1 MIQLTSNGKFATP
14 SVPFQNLSIPVDCL
28 IVDRKGKI
36 LYAASDVHFLERMY
50 PFAILGANISHLFAS
65 LLSPADFQ
73 ELSASTSGTKAESF
87 ARNYHSTDI
96 PARSLSITGHPF
108 PLPDSDFGWLLITQN
123 LTACQEMLG
132 KMSALED
139 DIEKIRQTERS
150 ELDKVTESLIETN
163 VALRKE
169 IRDKEN
175 TFEKLSIS
183 EARFRNLTET
193 TSDFIWEIN
202 NAGNYTYA
210 SPKSLKLLGLEPQE
224 LLGTPLL
231 LLRKVASAGKFI
243 KNIELRGQPQHG
255 FSKMEY
261 SHTRNDGYEV
271 TIESSGEPIFSK
283 RNEFIGFRGIDRD
296 VTERRIYETEL
307 QHAKELAESA
317 NLAKSEFLANM
328 SHELRTPLHAIL
340 SFARYGE
347 KRIESA
353 SRKELLRFFEQIAT
367 SGQRLLPLI
376 DSLLDLAK
384 LESGKMT
391 YDFQLLDLVDEIRS
405 TVHEITPLA
414 EKKGLLFELAS
425 GSVTTVAY
433 FDQTKIGQVVRN
445 LLSNAVKF
453 SDQQTVIKIFFEIYD
468 DAGDKSFLKTT
479 ISNHGI
485 QIPENDLSTIF
496 DKFVQSNK
504 TKTGAGGT
512 GLGLSICKR
521 IVEDHGGIISACNGI
536 NGDTRFHFT
545 LPLNR
550 QVKS

>member
-1 MIQLTSNGKFATP
+1 MIRLTSSGEFTTP
-14 SVPFQNLSIPVDCL
+14 STPLENPSIPVDGL

-36 LYAASDVHFLERMY
+36 LFTASDGHFLEKMY
-50 PFAILGANISHLFAS
+50 PFPILGANISHLFAR
-65 LLSPADFQ
+65 LLSSADLE
-73 ELSASTSGTKAESF
+73 ELSTSIADINAESF
-87 ARNYHSTDI
+87 VRNYHSTDI
-96 PARSLSITGHPF
+96 HARFLSITGHPF
-108 PLPDSDFGWLLITQN
+108 PLADSDHGWLLITQN
-123 LTACQEMLG
+123 LAVCQEMLG
-132 KMSALED
+132 KISALEND
-139 DIEKIRQTERS
+139 TEMIRQTERR
-150 ELDKVTESLIETN
+150 ELDKVTESLIDTN

-175 TFEKLSIS
+175 TLEKLGIS

-231 LLRKVASAGKFI
+231 LLRKVASAGEFI
-243 KNIELRGQPQHG
+243 KSIELRGQPQHG

-283 RNEFIGFRGIDRD
+283 RNEFIGFRGIDRE

-307 QHAKELAESA
+307 KQAKELAESA

-353 SRKELLRFFEQIAT
+353 SHKELLRFFEQIT
-367 SGQRLLPLI
+367 SSGQRLLPLI

-391 YDFQLLDLVDEIRS
+391 YHFQHLDLIDEIKAA
-405 TVHEITPLA
+405 VHEISPLA
-414 EKKGLLFELAS
+414 EKKGLSFEFAPTS
-425 GSVTTVAY
+425 IATVAY
-433 FDQTKIGQVVRN
+433 FDQATIGQVARN

-453 SDQQTVIKIFFEIYD
+453 SDQRTVITIFFEIQD
-468 DAGDKSFLKTT
+468 GDKSYLKTT
-479 ISNHGI
+479 ISNYGI
-485 QIPENDLSTIF
+485 QIPESDLSTIF
-496 DKFVQSNK
+496 DKFVQSSK

-512 GLGLSICKR
+512 GLGLSICKQ
-521 IVEDHGGIISACNGI
+521 IIEDHGGIISVCHGAS
-536 NGDTRFHFT
+536 GDTRFHFT
-545 LPLNR
+545 LPIC
-550 QVKS
+550 